1 MSELVESVVETGI
14 CRITLNRPEKK
25 NALTSAMYD
34 RMAILLRAADTDDA
48 VRVVQIGSSGSDFCA
63 GNDIAD
69 FMAQSRQDAATIEE
83 PAGLRFLDTLIGF
96 GKPIVAAV
104 AGVAIGIGTTML
116 LHCDIVVASEDAVF
130 GLPFVKLGL
139 VPEAASS
146 LLLPQLMGYQRAAE
160 LLLLGDT
167 FDASTAYELRLVNRV
182 VPADELGITAAR
194 YAAQL
199 AARPPEALRLSRQ
212 LLRSNLA
219 EVRSAKSREAVVFLQ
234 RLSSP
239 EAAASLNAFLS
250 RSRSG

>member
-1 MSELVESVVETGI
+1 MSELVESVIETGI
-14 CRITLNRPEKK
+14 CRIILNRPEKK

-34 RMAILLRAADTDDA
+34 RMAMLLRAADTDDA
-48 VRVVQIGSSGSDFCA
+48 VRVVQIGSSDADFCA

-104 AGVAIGIGTTML
+104 GGVAIGIGTTML

-167 FDASTAYELRLVNRV
+167 FNASTAYELRLVNRV
-182 VPADELGITAAR
+182 VPADELGMTAGR

-199 AARPPEALRLSRQ
+199 AARPPEALRLSRE
-212 LLRSNLA
+212 LLRNNLA
-219 EVRSAKSREAVVFLQ
+219 EVRSAKSREAAVFLQ

-239 EAAASLNAFLS
+239 EATASLNAFLS